1 MSSSNLIRS
10 FTPKGIVEAAKLE
23 PSEWE
28 QGTIR
33 IVIVLLVAAYLS
45 ASALFGHERVSALGT
60 LYTVASYLV
69 FSLAVLAS
77 FAWWPRP
84 NHVRRVVTLVAD
96 LGITTYAAYRGGE
109 LLAPCFAIYMWL
121 ILGYGIRYGQRYL
134 VAATFLGTC
143 GYLFVVL
150 THPFWKPHTYI
161 SMGMFLALVVIP
173 MFVSVLLGKLER
185 GKRDAEIAR
194 EEAVLAT
201 NAKSTFVAKI
211 SHEMRTPLT
220 GIIGMAEILAASAQT
235 SAEHRDHI
243 RTIYVSGQIL
253 LGLIEDV
260 LDFSKIEAG
269 KLILEAQEFD
279 LHKVLSDTVIS
290 VRPKALEKNL
300 TLSLSTDP
308 EIPYMLVGDALRL
321 SQVLLNLLGNA
332 IKFTQSGFVS
342 LNVTLQDI
350 DDSKAEIRFEFVDT
364 ESESRKRTLNQ
375 FSRTSHKRMEQ
386 LLESSAARD
395 LV

>member
-1 MSSSNLIRS
+1 
-10 FTPKGIVEAAKLE
+10 
-23 PSEWE
+23 
-28 QGTIR
+28 
-33 IVIVLLVAAYLS
+33 
-45 ASALFGHERVSALGT
+45 
-60 LYTVASYLV
+60 
-69 FSLAVLAS
+69 
-77 FAWWPRP
+77 
-84 NHVRRVVTLVAD
+84 
-96 LGITTYAAYRGGE
+96 
-109 LLAPCFAIYMWL
+109 
-121 ILGYGIRYGQRYL
+121 
-134 VAATFLGTC
+134 
-143 GYLFVVL
+143 
-150 THPFWKPHTYI
+150 
-161 SMGMFLALVVIP
+161 